1 MVFIGATIVFIGR
14 SMVLHREHIDFP
26 KGNQWICMRTTRV
39 VHKEI
44 NGLP

>member
-1 MVFIGATIVFIGR
+1 MVFMGATIVFIGI
-14 SMVLHREHIDFP
+14 SMVLHREHIDFS
-26 KGNQWICMRTTRV
+26 KGNQWIYMRKTHV